1 MVIAREKLF
10 VNESTARREELK
22 SFLRNRRARLSPA
35 DFGFNDG
42 TRRRTPGLR
51 RDEVAQ
57 LASIGTTTYTFL
69 EQGRDIN
76 VSTNVLE
83 KLADVLRL
91 TEQEKRHFF
100 RLAIGELPQVTP
112 VAEEPFPA
120 LGVLL
125 ESLGSCPGF
134 ILNYKF
140 DVIATNEAA
149 SLVLGFKKDSSGLEQ
164 NVLWRMFTD
173 PRRKSFYENWHE
185 CATCVVAYFRWNY
198 AKYIG
203 DEDLAAFIHH
213 LETSSEEFRQLW
225 SEYEVFDPTMLLTPL
240 HINHTKLGALT
251 ANYVLLAPFGYP
263 NFTVCALAPDPNTD
277 SGAKIE
283 QYLETYK
290 QTLASQ

>member
-1 MVIAREKLF
+1 MVLAREKLF

-35 DFGFNDG
+35 DFGFADG

-76 VSTNVLE
+76 VSTHVLE

-112 VAEEPFPA
+112 VAEKPFPA
-120 LGVLL
+120 LDVLL
-125 ESLGSCPGF
+125 TSLGNCPGF

-140 DVIATNEAA
+140 DVVATNDAA
-149 SLVLGFKKDSSGLEQ
+149 SLVLGFKKDSTDIEQ

-173 PRRKSFYENWHE
+173 PRRKSFYENWQE

-203 DEDLAAFIHH
+203 DAELATFIHK
-213 LETSSEEFRQLW
+213 LESASEEFRKLW

-240 HINHTKLGALT
+240 YINHPILGSLT
-251 ANYVLLAPFGYP
+251 AHYVLLAPFGYP
-263 NFTVCALAPDPNTD
+263 NFTVCALAPDRDTD
-277 SGAKIE
+277 TGAKIE
-283 QYLETYK
+283 QHLK
-290 QTLASQ
+290 AIK